1 MCGIAS
7 FFYYNAQPE
16 PNIVVNW
23 LRVANRIQRT
33 RGPDG
38 EGLWVSKSGAIG
50 LGHRRL
56 AIIDLSPAG
65 AQPMATE
72 DGLLR
77 ITYNGEIYNYK
88 ALRRKLESRGYRF
101 RSNSDTEILL
111 QLYREHGQSMTEH
124 LRGMYAFALWDD
136 EKSGLFLARD
146 PFGIKPLYYADDGHT
161 IRAASQVKTLL
172 AAGGADTSPEPA
184 GHVGFFLWG
193 YVPEPFTLYKGI
205 RALSAGTTLWVTKG
219 GNPPKL
225 TTFCNMAREMARPR
239 NAGDGMSRQEV
250 AEALAAA
257 LKDSVRHHMV
267 SDVPV
272 GVFLSAGLDSTSIA
286 ALAAGCTGG
295 EPLRTFTL
303 GFEEYRD
310 TRNDETPLAEMAARL
325 LGARH
330 ETGWVRCKDFAQDME
345 KIFTAMDQP
354 TIDGVNTYFVSK
366 AAAQAGLKVV
376 LSGLGGDELLGG
388 YPSFQHITKMMK
400 VARPFCAL
408 GKAFRVI
415 SGPIFRRFTSPKYAG
430 VFEYGDSMG
439 GAYLLRRGLY
449 MPWELP
455 DILDPDLVREGWRK
469 LAPLALINQTIPEG
483 AATFSAISALE
494 STWYMR
500 NMLLRDSDWAAMAHS
515 LEIRVPLVD
524 LDLTRTLAPLMQR
537 CPRPDKRMMAKTAW
551 SGTPPDKIVNRPKT
565 GFSIPVRQW
574 LMQGGGHAGERGH
587 RDWAKIV
594 YREVQQP

>member
-7 FFYYNAQPE
+7 FFYYNAHPE
-16 PNIVVNW
+16 PNAVVNW
-23 LRVANRIQRT
+23 LSVANRVQQT

-38 EGLWVSKSGAIG
+38 KGLWVSKSGTIG

-56 AIIDLSPAG
+56 AIIDLSRTG

-101 RSNSDTEILL
+101 RSNSDTEVLL
-111 QLYREHGQSMTEH
+111 HLYREYGQAMTEH
-124 LRGMYAFALWDD
+124 LRGMYAFALWDKK
-136 EKSGLFLARD
+136 KSGLFLVRD

-172 AAGGADTSPEPA
+172 VAGGADTSLDPA

-193 YVPEPFTLYKGI
+193 YLPEPFTLYKGI
-205 RALSAGTTLWVTKG
+205 RALPAGKTLWVAKG
-219 GNPPKL
+219 DTRPKQKI
-225 TTFCNMAREMARPR
+225 FCDVAQEIAQPLVR
-239 NAGDGMSRQEV
+239 NFSMTYEEV
-250 AEALAAA
+250 AEALGEA
-257 LKDSVRHHMV
+257 LRDSVHHHMV

-303 GFEEYRD
+303 GFIEYRE
-310 TRNDETPLAEMAARL
+310 TQNDETPLAETAARA
-325 LGARH
+325 LGAHH
-330 ETGWVRCKDFAQDME
+330 ETGWVLGKDFAKDLE

-388 YPSFQHITKMMK
+388 YPSFKHIPKIIK
-400 VARPFCAL
+400 VGTPFHAIGRL
-408 GKAFRVI
+408 FRSISEPVI
-415 SGPIFRRFTSPKYAG
+415 RRFTSPKYAG
-430 VFEYGDSMG
+430 IFEYGGSMG

-455 DILDPDLVREGWRK
+455 DILDPDIVCEGWK
-469 LAPLALINQTIPEG
+469 QLAPVARINYTIPKG
-483 AATFSAISALE
+483 AAAFSAISALE

-500 NMLLRDSDWAAMAHS
+500 NMLLRDSDWAGMAHS

-524 LDLTRTLAPLMQR
+524 LVLMRVLAPLMKHNQ
-537 CPRPDKRMMAKTAW
+537 RPDKKLLAQCAWPEGPPRVLLNRAKTC
-551 SGTPPDKIVNRPKT
+551 
-565 GFSIPVRQW
+565 FSIPIRQW
-574 LMQGGGHAGERGH
+574 LLEEADSLERGN
-587 RDWAKIV
+587 RAWAKVV
-594 YREVQQP
+594 YRKALGII